1 MKDYLIIGAGLYG
14 SIVANELKK
23 SGKSVIVIDQ
33 RDHIGGNCFTQNIEG
48 INVHKYGPHIFH
60 TDNLEVWNYMRRLC
74 DFNHFTYRP
83 RVNYK
88 GKIYSFPINLLTFQQ
103 VYGIH
108 SPGEVQKL
116 LERIRISNDDPKN
129 MEEWILDKIGP
140 DLYKIFIEG
149 YTTKQWGKSPKDLP
163 ASIVKRIPIR
173 LTFDDSYYNHQY
185 QGIPI
190 GGYTQIF
197 EKLLDGID
205 VRLGHNYFENRDF
218 FNSISNHI
226 IYTGP
231 IDKFYNY
238 EFGKLEYRSLDFK
251 TERLEIPDFQGVAG
265 VNYTDAEVPYTR
277 IVEHKHF
284 EFGKQN
290 HTIITKEY
298 SKSSG
303 DPYYPINDEKNQ
315 AIYEKYKLK
324 SLVENRVVFGGR
336 LAEYKY
342 YDMHQIV
349 AQALKLS
356 SEIKDLDD

>member
-1 MKDYLIIGAGLYG
+1 MTDYLIVGAGLYG

-33 RDHIGGNCFTQNIEG
+33 RDHIGGNCYTQNIEG

-60 TDNLEVWNYMRRLC
+60 TDNLDVWNYIQKFC
-74 DFNHFTYRP
+74 DFNHFSYRP

-88 GKIYSFPINLLTFQQ
+88 GRMYSFPINLLTFQQ
-103 VYGIH
+103 IYGINT
-108 SPGEVQKL
+108 PGEVRKL
-116 LERIRISNDDPKN
+116 LERVRITHKNPNN
-129 MEEWILDKIGP
+129 MEEWMLNQIGP

-149 YTTKQWGKSPKDLP
+149 YTTKQWGRSPRELP

-173 LTFDDSYYNHQY
+173 LNFDDNYYNHPY

-197 EKLLDGID
+197 EKLLHGID
-205 VRLGHNYFENRDF
+205 VRLNHNYFDDRDF
-218 FNSISNHI
+218 FNSLATNIV
-226 IYTGP
+226 YTGP

-238 EFGKLEYRSLDFK
+238 QFGNLEYRSLDFE
-251 TERLEIPDFQGVAG
+251 TERLNISDFQGVAG
-265 VNYTDAEVPYTR
+265 VNYTDLDVPYTR

-284 EFGKQN
+284 EFGKQD
-290 HTIITKEY
+290 HTIITREY

-303 DPYYPINDEKNQ
+303 DPYYPVNDEKNQ
-315 AIYEKYKLK
+315 KIYDSYK
-324 SLVENRVVFGGR
+324 SLSLENSKINFGGR

-342 YDMHQIV
+342 YDMHQIIS
-349 AQALKLS
+349 QALNFS
-356 SEIKDLDD
+356 SKVKD